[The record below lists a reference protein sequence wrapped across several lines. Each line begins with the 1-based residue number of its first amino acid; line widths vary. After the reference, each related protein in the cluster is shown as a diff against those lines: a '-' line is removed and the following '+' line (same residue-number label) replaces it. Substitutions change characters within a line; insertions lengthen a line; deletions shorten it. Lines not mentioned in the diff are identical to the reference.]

1 MGQVQA
7 RPGRQVA
14 ALGVSADAQLRVRIL
29 ARHAAKVFERARLG
43 GNRLQV
49 AHVEVLLPAHQGGIR
64 PPKGHE
70 YGLIRQQ
77 EGHRCKLRLLVAA
90 VLKGEHPRPGKA
102 LGLRRLLRH
111 GYVAQ
116 LGQAQLLVL
125 LRELLADVAQGD
137 RLPGI
142 PGQQLREPTEIDIGN
157 DAQYQIVHLIEWV
170 HGKGNIPPPGEI
182 IGHCSGIFHGFLLL
196 EHKCV
201 LKSCGKKASQSSRPQ
216 TRKIQII
223 FPRDMCVGKNTSQA
237 ASVEF

>member
-1 MGQVQA
+1 M
-7 RPGRQVA
+7 P
-14 ALGVSADAQLRVRIL
+14 ADAQLVPAADPGDLRRVFRRPDL
-29 ARHAAKVFERARLG
+29 GRH
-43 GNRLQV
+43 RLQV
-49 AHVEVLLPAHQGGIR
+49 AHVKVLFPAHQGGIR
-64 PPKGHE
+64 TPERHKNR
-70 YGLIRQQ
+70 LIRQQ
-77 EGHRCKLRLLVAA
+77 KGHRRKLRLRVAA

-137 RLPGI
+137 RIPGI
-142 PGQQLREPTEIDIGN
+142 PSQQLREPAEIDIGN

-216 TRKIQII
+216 T
-223 FPRDMCVGKNTSQA
+223 
-237 ASVEF
+237 